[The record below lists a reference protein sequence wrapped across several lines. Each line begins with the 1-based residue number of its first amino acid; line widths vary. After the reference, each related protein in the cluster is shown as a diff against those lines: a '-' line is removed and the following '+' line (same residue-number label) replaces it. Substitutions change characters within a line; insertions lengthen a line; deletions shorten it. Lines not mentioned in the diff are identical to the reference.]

1 VMSELKTTRSRILQ
15 VRITREEWDTINE
28 KCSHSTCRKL
38 SDYIRKKVFDKP
50 ITTYMRNQS
59 LDDCMHELIR
69 LKNELNSIG
78 VNYNQVVKK
87 MYTLDHIHE
96 VRNWLLQ
103 HDQTEGILIQK
114 MNDINKQIAKIND
127 AWLQS

>member
-1 VMSELKTTRSRILQ
+1 MSELKTTRSKILQ
-15 VRITREEWDTINE
+15 VRITEKEWDTINE

-38 SDYIRKKVFDKP
+38 SDYVRKKIFDKP
-50 ITTYMRNQS
+50 ITTYIRNQS

-96 VRNWLLQ
+96 VKNWLTQ
-103 HDQTEGILIQK
+103 HDRAESLLAEK
-114 MNDINKQIAKIND
+114 MKSIHTQIAKIND